1 MRDLNEHTITDAVL
15 DRFANTPNP
24 RLKTLVQALVRHLH
38 GVVRETEP
46 TFEEWQAAIDFLTR
60 TGQMCSDVRQE
71 FILLSDVL
79 GVSMLVDAINHRQ
92 PAGAT
97 ESTVLGPFHV
107 AGAPQ
112 PAHGADIS
120 AGLPGERL
128 LVEGVVTS
136 ADGDP
141 VPGAVV
147 EVWSADQDGFYDV
160 QRTDLTGP
168 ALRATFHADQAGRF
182 HFWTVMPADYPIP
195 DDGPVGELLAATARH
210 PYRPAHV
217 HFMISAPGYERLV
230 THIFAEGSP
239 YIESDAVFGVK
250 SSLIEVFETKEPGTA
265 PDGRV
270 LDQHWRRLTRRF
282 GLKRVCAAAPATAS
296 SDHLSATSSWTMVS
310 TATRSGSLG

>member
-1 MRDLNEHTITDAVL
+1 
-15 DRFANTPNP
+15 
-24 RLKTLVQALVRHLH
+24 VQALVRHLH
-38 GVVRETEP
+38 GFVRETEP

-182 HFWTVMPADYPIP
+182 HFWTVMPADCPIP

-230 THIFAEGSP
+230 THIFAEASP

>member
-15 DRFANTPNP
+15 DRFADTPDP
-24 RLKTLVQALVRHLH
+24 RLKTLVQVLVRHLH
-38 GVVRETEP
+38 GFVRDSEP

-60 TGQMCSDVRQE
+60 TGEMCSDVRQE

-97 ESTVLGPFHV
+97 ETTLLGPFHV

-120 AGLPGERL
+120 AGLPGEKL
-128 LVEGVVTS
+128 LVEGAVIS
-136 ADGDP
+136 AEGDP

-160 QRTDLTGP
+160 QRTDLSGS
-168 ALRATFHADQAGRF
+168 ALRATFHTDQAGRF
-182 HFWTVMPADYPIP
+182 HFWTIMPAHYPIP

-230 THIFAEGSP
+230 THIFAGDSP
-239 YIESDAVFGVK
+239 YLDSDAVFGVK
-250 SSLIEVFETKEPGTA
+250 SSLIEAFETKEPGTA
-265 PDGRV
+265 PDGRI
-270 LDQHWRRLTRRF
+270 LDQPWRHLTRRF
-282 GLKRVCAAAPATAS
+282 GLKPARTPA
-296 SDHLSATSSWTMVS
+296 LATPV
-310 TATRSGSLG
+310 

>member
-1 MRDLNEHTITDAVL
+1 MRDLNEHTITDAAQ
-15 DRFANTPNP
+15 DSFANTPNP

-38 GVVRETEP
+38 DFVRETEP
-46 TFEEWQAAIDFLTR
+46 RFEEWQAAIDFLTQ

-97 ESTVLGPFHV
+97 ETTVLGPFHV
-107 AGAPQ
+107 VGAPQ

-120 AGLPGERL
+120 AGLPGEKL
-128 LVEGVVTS
+128 LVEGTVTS
-136 ADGDP
+136 ATGQP

-160 QRTDLTGP
+160 QRPELEGP
-168 ALRATFHADQAGRF
+168 ALRATFHTDQAGRF
-182 HFWTVMPADYPIP
+182 HFWTVMPAYYPIP
-195 DDGPVGELLAATARH
+195 DDGPIGRLLAATGRH

-230 THIFAEGSP
+230 THIFAEDSP
-239 YIESDAVFGVK
+239 YLEGDAVFGVK
-250 SSLIEVFETKEPGTA
+250 SSLVEAFAKREPGTA
-265 PDGRV
+265 PDGHV
-270 LDQHWRRLTRRF
+270 LDQPWRHLARRF
-282 GLKRVCAAAPATAS
+282 GLKPAAALAPQA
-296 SDHLSATSSWTMVS
+296 D
-310 TATRSGSLG
+310 